1 MENMNKNEPMIE
13 IELDQEAIATP
24 VATPIAHTVK
34 RGRGRPAKV
43 EKQLFIDAW
52 NNSTNLNEVASML
65 GMPTTSASVK
75 ASQLRKTGCNLK
87 MFRRGRRKKTAI

>member
-1 MENMNKNEPMIE
+1 MNEMKEMPTIDVELEHNPDLIE
-13 IELDQEAIATP
+13 MPATP
-24 VATPIAHTVK
+24 VAHTVK

-75 ASQLRKTGCNLK
+75 ASQLRKTGCELK
-87 MFRRGRRKKTAI
+87 MFRRGRRKKTPI

>member
-43 EKQLFIDAW
+43 EKQIFIDVW
-52 NNSTNLNEVASML
+52 NNAENLNDVAQSL
-65 GMPTTSASVK
+65 GMPASSVSVK
-75 ASQLRKTGCNLK
+75 ASNLRKTGCELK
-87 MFRRGRRKKTAI
+87 MFRRGRKRKTAM

>member
-1 MENMNKNEPMIE
+1 MNENTNE
-13 IELDQEAIATP
+13 IEYNPDLIDESKTEVATP
-24 VATPIAHTVK
+24 VAHAVK
-34 RGRGRPAKV
+34 RPRGRPAKV
-43 EKQLFIDAW
+43 EKQIFIDAW

-75 ASQLRKTGCNLK
+75 ASQLRKSGCELK